1 MLTEK
6 LQLTKKLN
14 DIYKPDF
21 FRLSNA
27 GEKKAFE
34 DLLASKPH
42 IMAHDTMWAQ
52 LKELVKS
59 LDPAHTFT
67 MDEIEAGIKKHLG
80 TMPMEEYGVWV
91 YYPWSERV
99 VHILDEDEFKELRT
113 NRNRY
118 KITREEQDAL
128 NHKKIGVIGLSV
140 GQSVSLTLAME
151 RGFGELRIADF
162 DDLEI
167 TNLNRLRS
175 GVHNMGLLKTVLVAR
190 EIAEIDPYLKVTPFH
205 EGITEENIEHFLLDG
220 GKLDV
225 LIDECDGV
233 EVKIKC
239 RIAAKKHGIPVLME
253 ASDRGTID
261 IERFD
266 LEPDR
271 PILHGKVEHLDLSRV
286 KEAKTM
292 EDKLPYLLP
301 IVGIETMSTR
311 LKASAIEIGQ
321 TINTWPQLAS
331 AVTLG
336 GGITADICR
345 RVLLDQLHVSG
356 RWFIDIEDLIGDPK
370 TKQPE
375 YDYNI
380 PQVTADSIRKKAALA
395 PHTEVP
401 GAITDVATID
411 QLIAAAAIAP
421 SAGNNQPWR
430 LYFDGRRIVL
440 LDDPVRSAAF
450 ANYRNMKTF
459 FSMGSLIENVDLKA
473 RELGLGLDVRLFPL
487 KEQGIYDPVAVLV
500 PYKKDNVQKDELVNY
515 LYTRH
520 TNRKWGTPSAPIPA
534 AAMEEMKQAIAPVKN
549 IQMIVTEDPQVIQ
562 KMADIAGK
570 AEKLRMFI
578 PQGHA
583 DLFRREIRWDAES
596 AIKTR
601 DGLDIRTLDL
611 TAKDEVGFRVIQDMK
626 AINMVSGWH
635 KGTALEDMSRNLVAS
650 SSAVCI
656 FTVPEFT
663 PENCV
668 AVGHALE
675 RLWLAAEKH
684 KIALQPM
691 MAAILHFTRLN
702 HGGAGDMPADIQK
715 QFMGLQKEFIQLF
728 NLSSTT
734 QEPLFLF
741 RLCIADE
748 PEVRSLRLNIDE
760 IYISDTNNKG

>member
-6 LQLTKKLN
+6 LQFTKQLN
-14 DIYKPDF
+14 NSYQPVF
-21 FRLSNA
+21 FRLHDA
-27 GEKKAFE
+27 HQKLAFE
-34 DLLASKPH
+34 QLLDSKPH
-42 IMAHDTMWAQ
+42 MMAHDTMWAQ

-59 LDPAHTFT
+59 NNPSRTLS
-67 MDEIEAGIKKHLG
+67 MDEIEAGIKEHLG
-80 TMPMEEYGVWV
+80 TTPMHEYGVWV

-99 VHILDEDEFKELRT
+99 VHILDEEEFKELRT

-118 KITREEQDAL
+118 KITRAEQDTL
-128 NHKKIGVIGLSV
+128 HSKKVGVIGLSV

-151 RGFGELRIADF
+151 RGFGELRIADY

-205 EGITEENIEHFLLDG
+205 EGITEENIEHFLLDN

-271 PILHGKVEHLDLSRV
+271 PILHGKVEHLDLSKV

-311 LKASAIEIGQ
+311 LKASAVEIGQ

-345 RVLLDQLHVSG
+345 RVLLDQVHVSG

-370 TKQPE
+370 PKQKD
-375 YDYNI
+375 YDYDI
-380 PQVTADSIRKKAALA
+380 PPVTKEGLRAKAAQV
-395 PHTEVP
+395 PHTPVN
-401 GAITDVATID
+401 GAITDTTVIN
-411 QLIAAAAIAP
+411 QLIEAAAITP

-430 LYFDGRRIVL
+430 LYYDGQRIVL
-440 LDDPVRSAAF
+440 FDDPVRSAAF

-459 FSMGSLIENVDLKA
+459 FSMGSLLENVDLKA
-473 RELGLGLDVRLFPL
+473 KELGIGLEVKLFPL
-487 KEQGIYDPVAVLV
+487 KEQGIYDPVATII
-500 PYKKDNVQKDELVNY
+500 PYKKEHVQKDELINY
-515 LYTRH
+515 MYTRH
-520 TNRKWGTPSAPIPA
+520 TNRKPGDPSIRISLDAWA
-534 AAMEEMKQAIAPVKN
+534 EMKQAIAPVSAV
-549 IQMIVTEDPQVIQ
+549 QMIVTEDQAVIQ
-562 KMADIAGK
+562 KMADIAGR
-570 AEKLRMFI
+570 AEKLRMFV
-578 PQGHA
+578 PEGHA

-596 AIKTR
+596 AINTR

-611 TAKDEVGFRVIQDMK
+611 KAKDAVGFRVIQDPR
-626 AINMVSGWH
+626 AIQLVAGW
-635 KGTALEDMSRNLVAS
+635 KMGKSLEDMSKNLVAT
-650 SSAVCI
+650 SSAVCL
-656 FTVPEFT
+656 FMVPEFT

-675 RLWLAAEKH
+675 RIWLVAEKY

-691 MAAILHFTRLN
+691 MATILHLIRLN
-702 HGGAGDMPADIQK
+702 HGGGDAMPPDVREE
-715 QFMGLQKEFIQLF
+715 FVTLQKEFVQLF
-728 NLSSTT
+728 NLSSTK
-734 QEPLFLF
+734 QVPLFLF
-741 RLCIADE
+741 RLFISDE

-760 IYISDTNNKG
+760 IYISDTNN